1 MLVVNILAK
10 SSFGD
15 YRIIAD
21 IEDEA
26 ITILVVTIGHGKDVY
41 R

>member
-1 MLVVNILAK
+1 MLAK
-10 SSFGD
+10 STFGD

-26 ITILVVTIGHGKDVY
+26 ITIFVVTIGHGKDVY
-41 R
+41 K